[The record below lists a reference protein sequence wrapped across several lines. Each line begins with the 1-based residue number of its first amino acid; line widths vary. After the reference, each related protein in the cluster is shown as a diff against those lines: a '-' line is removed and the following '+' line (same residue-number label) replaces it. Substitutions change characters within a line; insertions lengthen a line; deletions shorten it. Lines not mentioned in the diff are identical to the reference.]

1 MKTGMG
7 KTSVF
12 ILITVFFTFMY
23 YLRTISNK
31 TKINIQTYYCF
42 DNDMNTNNNTQHIP
56 NVFKSYGLKPV
67 KNYDQADLLF
77 TSIHDH
83 FFKLVTIEHVQKCK
97 YIYGLRC
104 INLFAS
110 KSTLPMIVPSEIVP
124 KTWILH
130 KKTHKDDLLK
140 HFKNNKPTK
149 QLLLKSNVQRQTGLK
164 IVTHKNDVLN
174 HEKYVVCQEILQNP
188 FLVNNRKIDIRIYVL
203 IICDQYKAN
212 MFIFNDGFIYYTKNE
227 YMKNEST
234 NDNESTKNEY
244 TNDNESTKNEST
256 KIDKDSIISS
266 GYIDRKIY
274 DENPLTLQ
282 NLYVYLGKSKEEK
295 LKKSI
300 RDCFHV
306 VFHSYYPYL
315 KRNDINDGVDR
326 FIIMGADVS
335 PDHNL
340 NVKLLEMNK
349 GPDLKAKD
357 DRDRA
362 VKEKLVHECIN
373 LLKSRDDSNDFF
385 TKII

>member
-56 NVFKSYGLKPV
+56 NVFKSYGLKPA

-149 QLLLKSNVQRQTGLK
+149 QLLLKSNV
-164 IVTHKNDVLN
+164 
-174 HEKYVVCQEILQNP
+174 
-188 FLVNNRKIDIRIYVL
+188 
-203 IICDQYKAN
+203 
-212 MFIFNDGFIYYTKNE
+212 
-227 YMKNEST
+227 
-234 NDNESTKNEY
+234 
-244 TNDNESTKNEST
+244 
-256 KIDKDSIISS
+256 
-266 GYIDRKIY
+266 
-274 DENPLTLQ
+274 
-282 NLYVYLGKSKEEK
+282 
-295 LKKSI
+295 
-300 RDCFHV
+300 
-306 VFHSYYPYL
+306 
-315 KRNDINDGVDR
+315 
-326 FIIMGADVS
+326 
-335 PDHNL
+335 
-340 NVKLLEMNK
+340 
-349 GPDLKAKD
+349 
-357 DRDRA
+357 
-362 VKEKLVHECIN
+362 
-373 LLKSRDDSNDFF
+373 
-385 TKII
+385 

>member
-1 MKTGMG
+1 
-7 KTSVF
+7 
-12 ILITVFFTFMY
+12 MY
-23 YLRTISNK
+23 CLRRFSNK

-42 DNDMNTNNNTQHIP
+42 DKDMNINNNTQHIP

-77 TSIHDH
+77 TSMHDH
-83 FFKLVTIEHVQKCK
+83 FFKLVNIEHVHKCK

-104 INLFAS
+104 VNLFAS
-110 KSTLPMIVPSEIVP
+110 KSTLPMIAPRRILP

-130 KKTHKDDLLK
+130 KKTQKDDLLK
-140 HFKNNKPTK
+140 HFKNDKPTK
-149 QLLLKSNVQRQTGLK
+149 HLLLKSNVQRQTGLK
-164 IVTHKNDVLN
+164 IVTHKNDILH
-174 HEKYVVCQEILQNP
+174 HEKYVVCQEILENP
-188 FLVNNRKIDIRIYVL
+188 FLVNNRKIDIRIYVV
-203 IICDQYKAN
+203 IVCDQYKAN

-227 YMKNEST
+227 YT
-234 NDNESTKNEY
+234 NDNDYTKDNEYTNDNDYTKNEY
-244 TNDNESTKNEST
+244 TNDNN

-274 DENPLTLQ
+274 EENPLTLQ
-282 NLYVYLGKSKEEK
+282 NLYVYVGKSKEEK
-295 LKKSI
+295 LKSSI
-300 RDCFHV
+300 RECFHV

-315 KRNDINDGVDR
+315 KKNDINDGVNR
-326 FIIMGADVS
+326 FIILGADVS
-335 PDHNL
+335 PDQDL

-373 LLKSRDDSNDFF
+373 LLKTPDDSNHFF